1 MQSTEYP
8 ERTHVEKPLTRS
20 PAAGAAVQCTTTDFV
35 LFVTLLGLKKAVV
48 SVGTIL
54 YVVVVLAKAVFYER
68 LSGGQRTGVC
78 VLLGLNNLLLSIG
91 RDSFG
96 TKVFVGAGV
105 GLVVLTLIA
114 NGKIL
119 SAAGV
124 SIFGIVYNYWGG
136 GLVLSLSSCIVGW
149 LVLGL
154 GLWPML
160 PLPAESSQGQDEAAD
175 SESANRAARRAAA
188 AQAAQ
193 AAGSDV
199 PAKKKKGK
207 GKRRA

>member
-1 MQSTEYP
+1 
-8 ERTHVEKPLTRS
+8 
-20 PAAGAAVQCTTTDFV
+20 V
-35 LFVTLLGLKKAVV
+35 LFVALLGLKKAVLN
-48 SVGTIL
+48 VGTIL
-54 YVVVVLAKAVFYER
+54 YVVVVLAKAVFYEK

-78 VLLGLNNLLLSIG
+78 LLLGLNNLLLSIG

-105 GLVVLTLIA
+105 GLIVLTLIA

-124 SIFGIVYNYWGG
+124 SIFGFVYNYWGG
-136 GLVLSLSSCIVGW
+136 GLVLSLLGCVVGW

-154 GLWPML
+154 FVCRVWPML
-160 PLPAESSQGQDEAAD
+160 PVSAASD
-175 SESANRAARRAAA
+175 QHEPYDDATDPNSANRTARRAAA
-188 AQAAQ
+188 APPTPP
-193 AAGSDV
+193 AGPDE

>member
-1 MQSTEYP
+1 MLQQ
-8 ERTHVEKPLTRS
+8 VPLRCTDD
-20 PAAGAAVQCTTTDFV
+20 AAWAQCTTAEFV
-35 LFVTLLGLKKAVV
+35 LFVALMALRKAAV
-48 SVGTIL
+48 SVGAVL

-78 VLLGLNNLLLSIG
+78 LLLALNNLLLSIG

-105 GLVVLTLIA
+105 GLIVLTLIA

-124 SIFGIVYNYWGG
+124 SIFGFAYNYWGS
-136 GLVLSLSSCIVGW
+136 GLVLSLLSCVVGW

-154 GLWPML
+154 GVWPML
-160 PLPAESSQGQDEAAD
+160 PVSGGPDQQEHYPAEDASGT
-175 SESANRAARRAAA
+175 NRAARRAAA
-188 AQAAQ
+188 AQQ
-193 AAGSDV
+193 TPSAGPDV

>member
-1 MQSTEYP
+1 M
-8 ERTHVEKPLTRS
+8 
-20 PAAGAAVQCTTTDFV
+20 
-35 LFVTLLGLKKAVV
+35 LFVALLGLKKAVLN
-48 SVGTIL
+48 VGTIL
-54 YVVVVLAKAVFYER
+54 YVVVVLAKAVFYEK

-78 VLLGLNNLLLSIG
+78 LLLGLNNLLLSIG

-105 GLVVLTLIA
+105 GLIVLTLIA

-124 SIFGIVYNYWGG
+124 SIFGFVYNYWGG
-136 GLVLSLSSCIVGW
+136 GLVLSLLGCVVGW

-154 GLWPML
+154 FVWPML
-160 PLPAESSQGQDEAAD
+160 PVSAASD
-175 SESANRAARRAAA
+175 QHEPYDDATDPNSANRTARRAAA
-188 AQAAQ
+188 APPTPP
-193 AAGSDV
+193 AGPDE